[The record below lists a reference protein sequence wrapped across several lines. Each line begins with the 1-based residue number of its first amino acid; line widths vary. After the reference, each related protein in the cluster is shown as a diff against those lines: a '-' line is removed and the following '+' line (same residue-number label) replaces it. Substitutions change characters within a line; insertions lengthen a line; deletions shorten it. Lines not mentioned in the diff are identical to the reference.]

1 MGKVDIRKDEVLGKL
16 QKVREIISNERLSGI
31 LITQQSN
38 VCWLTAGGNNHVLFD
53 YQDSLI
59 GILITDETVF
69 VIAENGDHDRV
80 MEEEFSHCPFQYRRI
95 GWYSGG
101 IGAEASKLIK
111 GRIGVDAAVGG
122 IANPLSIDGH
132 LMLLRSVLYDSE
144 IDRLR
149 EYGKEAA
156 SIITEVAERTGPGI
170 KESEIAAA
178 LAEELIKRRFNI
190 SVILIGGDERS
201 LKYRHQVVT
210 DYKIRKHYSFCGV
223 GKRGGLAFPINR
235 IVSFGEPPEELK
247 VNQERIETV
256 YVYLNSLATIG
267 TSLKSIYQKLPEIY
281 RSVGVNR
288 EEWKNHTQGGT
299 MGYHPREQTV
309 SESADYTLR
318 ENNVIGWNPSLPGV
332 MAEDVY
338 LLKKDMLEYITYDEN
353 FPHRELSANGL
364 TQVRPSIL
372 VV

>member
-1 MGKVDIRKDEVLGKL
+1 LGKEDGMKKEVATKL
-16 QKVREIISNERLSGI
+16 QRVREIFSREDLSGI

-38 VCWLTAGGNNHVLFD
+38 VCWLTAGAGNHVLYD

-59 GILITDETVF
+59 GILITEEEVF

-80 MEEEFSHCPFQYRRI
+80 MDEEFSHCPFQYRRI

-101 IGAEASKLIK
+101 IGVEASKLSG

-122 IANPLSIDGH
+122 ITDQVPVENY
-132 LMLLRSVLYDSE
+132 LMHCRSVLVDSE
-144 IDRLR
+144 IERLR
-149 EYGKEAA
+149 EYGRVAS
-156 SIITEVAERTGPGI
+156 SIITSVAMRTKPGV
-170 KESEIAAA
+170 KESEIAAM
-178 LAEELIKRRFNI
+178 LAGEFINRQFNI

-201 LKYRHQVVT
+201 LKYRHQVVS
-210 DYKIRKHYSFCGV
+210 DYKIKKHYSFCGV
-223 GKRGGLAFPINR
+223 GKRGGLAYPINR
-235 IVSFGEPPEELK
+235 IVSFGEPPGALK
-247 VNQERIETV
+247 RDQEKIETV

-267 TSLKSIYQKLPEIY
+267 TSLKSIYQKLPEVY
-281 RSVGVNR
+281 HSAGLKS

-309 SESADYTLR
+309 SGSAEYTLR

-338 LLKKDMLEYITYDEN
+338 LLKNDGLEYITYDEN

>member
-1 MGKVDIRKDEVLGKL
+1 LVKEDIKRNEVLGKL
-16 QKVREIISNERLSGI
+16 HKLRDIIGSEHLSGI

-38 VCWLTAGGNNHVLFD
+38 VCWLTAGANNHVLFD

-59 GILITDETVF
+59 GILITDEEVY

-80 MEEEFSHCPFQYRRI
+80 IDEEFSHCPFQYRRI

-101 IGAEASKLIK
+101 IGVEASKLQK

-122 IANPLSIDGH
+122 IAEQVPIDGH
-132 LMLLRSVLYDSE
+132 LMHCRSVLVPSE
-144 IDRLR
+144 IERLR
-149 EYGKEAA
+149 EYGREAS
-156 SIITEVAERTGPGI
+156 SIITSVAKRTGSGI
-170 KESEIAAA
+170 KESEVAAM
-178 LAEELIKRRFNI
+178 LAHEFINHQFNT
-190 SVILIGGDERS
+190 SVILIGGDRRS

-210 DYKIRKHYSFCGV
+210 DYVIKKHYSFCGV
-223 GKRGGLAFPINR
+223 GKKGGLTYPINR
-235 IVSFGEPPEELK
+235 IVSFGEPPEALQRD
-247 VNQERIETV
+247 QEKIETV

-267 TSLKSIYQKLPEIY
+267 TSLKSIYLKLPEIY
-281 RSVGVNR
+281 GSAGLGS

-309 SESADYTLR
+309 SAYADYTLR

-338 LLKKDMLEYITYDEN
+338 LLKKEGLEYITYDEN
-353 FPHRELSANGL
+353 FPHRELTANEL

-372 VV
+372 VL